1 MPMAHVVTTEE
12 FLRMMNPSITSEE
25 LIKKEEFSR
34 VKRLEELERGFLV
47 NLKTV
52 PVSGSFHDAF
62 NFLPKEIVRN
72 GRTYKKDITLQDG
85 NTFFVQYRNLTCDRE
100 EGIPVSSVEIGYI
113 RILAQQWFGMTYAG
127 LDSFMSEFSKFI
139 GVHLDRYNIE
149 DHFNSFAA
157 YMAKE
162 CGVEIPVMKHV
173 LRYMFIKLK

>member
-1 MPMAHVVTTEE
+1 MAHVITTEE
-12 FLRMMNPSITSEE
+12 FLRKMNPEFKTEE
-25 LIKKEEFSR
+25 LIKKDEFYR
-34 VKRLEELERGFLV
+34 MKRLEELERGFLV

-72 GRTYKKDITLQDG
+72 GRTYKKDILIQDG
-85 NTFFVQYRNLTCDRE
+85 YTFFVQYRNPDCYLE
-100 EGIPVSSVEIGYI
+100 EGILVSHVEIGYI
-113 RILAQQWFGMTYAG
+113 KILAQQWFGMTFAG
-127 LDSFMSEFSKFI
+127 LDSFVSEFSKFI

-149 DHFNSFAA
+149 DHFNSFTA

-173 LRYMFIKLK
+173 LRYIFIKLK